1 MLAEVSDDRVETD
14 SMLRGGGHLRWRE
27 WELELKD
34 GGQELADAAEEL
46 LEAHGASRSAHPS
59 KLARALGDSYP
70 RPEGPPEEP
79 SLGGPASA
87 VLLAYM
93 RQQAAQLKEMDRGV
107 REDEPDAV
115 HQLRDSARRMRS
127 VLATYR
133 KLASREAGD
142 RLRGELK
149 WAATAVGPARD
160 AEVIRERLR
169 GLVADEPPDLL
180 MGPVAQRI
188 GEELAARYRDARE
201 SGLAALNSARY
212 FALLDALDAFLEDP
226 PLTDAAHR
234 GAGKAVARQVASDLD
249 RLRQAADEAQNVMGT
264 ASADAALR
272 EVRKCAERLRY
283 AAESAAAIHGKRA
296 RRLAKEAASL
306 QQTLSEHRDSVVTRR
321 LLRELSNTAFLEG
334 ANAFSFGRLHAREQH
349 RGAEARAQFSHDWK
363 RFRPKP
369 LRED

>member
-1 MLAEVSDDRVETD
+1 MGGDGGGPGSG
-14 SMLRGGGHLRWRE
+14 RGGDPR
-27 WELELKD
+27 
-34 GGQELADAAEEL
+34 AAQGPGRRRAAGP
-46 LEAHGASRSAHPS
+46 AHGP
-59 KLARALGDSYP
+59 
-70 RPEGPPEEP
+70 
-79 SLGGPASA
+79 GGPA
-87 VLLAYM
+87 
-93 RQQAAQLKEMDRGV
+93 DRGG
-107 REDEPDAV
+107 
-115 HQLRDSARRMRS
+115 ARGPLPRRPR
-127 VLATYR
+127 VGA
-133 KLASREAGD
+133 
-142 RLRGELK
+142 RGPE
-149 WAATAVGPARD
+149 
-160 AEVIRERLR
+160 
-169 GLVADEPPDLL
+169 
-180 MGPVAQRI
+180 QR
-188 GEELAARYRDARE
+188 
-201 SGLAALNSARY
+201 
-212 FALLDALDAFLEDP
+212 AFLEDP

-306 QQTLSEHRDSVVTRR
+306 QETLSEHGDSVVTRR

-363 RFRPKP
+363 RFKPKP